1 MSLLALTN
9 QNLSEPLLGQLAHA
23 TATSPAAAQ
32 HYAQLALP
40 ALVEELARPVS
51 LGDLNARWDMCRQL
65 FLSQLLTEADELL
78 RTDMGWPERR
88 YYLAQN
94 IVGEARFTALTQGAG
109 LPEQAPVL
117 LGYLT
122 MLTLATIGQHAS
134 QAGLVPAALGTWLAE
149 QQVPASPAPAPAPKP
164 ASAAGVPIAE
174 VPAARP
180 PVAAVA
186 TPPTPDA
193 TTPVPAKPV
202 APAPVVVP
210 TPALAKPAAT
220 PAVAAVAEA
229 PVGKSKATMLSVI
242 GALAVAG
249 LAGGYFLLGTPAN
262 ATQQEAAAPASE
274 VASAPAAEPA
284 ATAAVPAAAATPVVA
299 TAAAKPV
306 VAAPKPAPAAVPA
319 KGGTAPVHTA
329 AGAVLI
335 DTIGN
340 AAQASHIGGSF
351 NAALGR
357 YPKGEGQP
365 LDIKLINRST
375 LSVGINSSESLLYK
389 RLVNSGLSRPSSVA
403 LDRLVFSLSQAK
415 LGAEGAQ
422 QLGNVA
428 NLLKT
433 FPKAHILVLGHA
445 TTKEAEAMRLSLL
458 RANAAID
465 ELVKQG
471 ISPDRLQAQG
481 VLSTGVPAGANAA
494 EKLAMQQGV
503 SLSVSRL

>member
-9 QNLSEPLLGQLAHA
+9 QNLSETVLEQLARA
-23 TATSPAAAQ
+23 TDTTLAASR

-65 FLSQLLTEADELL
+65 FLSQLLTEPDELL

-94 IVGEARFTALTQGAG
+94 IVGEARFATLTKGAG
-109 LPEQAPVL
+109 LPGQAPAL

-122 MLTLATIGQHAS
+122 LIMLATIGQHAS
-134 QAGLVPAALGTWLAE
+134 QVDLAPAALGTWLAE
-149 QQVPASPAPAPAPKP
+149 QRVSASPAPAPA
-164 ASAAGVPIAE
+164 AEAA
-174 VPAARP
+174 PAATL
-180 PVAAVA
+180 AVA
-186 TPPTPDA
+186 
-193 TTPVPAKPV
+193 KPSVV
-202 APAPVVVP
+202 APAAVTAPPTAAKPEPTLTKAVTKPDVAPAKATAPAAAPVV
-210 TPALAKPAAT
+210 AIASI
-220 PAVAAVAEA
+220 AEA
-229 PVGKSKATMLSVI
+229 PAGKSKAAILSVV

-274 VASAPAAEPA
+274 VASVAAVTPATA
-284 ATAAVPAAAATPVVA
+284 ATAPTPTAVAAAG
-299 TAAAKPV
+299 AKP
-306 VAAPKPAPAAVPA
+306 AAPKPVLAATPA

-329 AGAVLI
+329 AGTVLI

-389 RLVNSGLSRPSSVA
+389 RLVNNGLSRPSSVA
-403 LDRLVFSLSQAK
+403 LDRLVFDSSQAK

-428 NLLKT
+428 HLLKT
-433 FPKAHILVLGHA
+433 FPKARILVLGHA

-471 ISPDRLQAQG
+471 ISADRFQAQG
-481 VLSTGVPAGANAA
+481 VLATGVPAGANAA
-494 EKLAMQQGV
+494 EKLAMQQGI

>member
-1 MSLLALTN
+1 MSLLALIN
-9 QNLSEPLLGQLAHA
+9 QNVSETLLGQVAHA
-23 TATSPAAAQ
+23 TATPLAATR

-40 ALVEELARPVS
+40 ALVGELARPVS

-65 FLSQLLTEADELL
+65 FLSQLLTEPDELL

-94 IVGEARFTALTQGAG
+94 IAGEACFTALTTGPG

-134 QAGLVPAALGTWLAE
+134 QADLVPAALGTWLAE
-149 QQVPASPAPAPAPKP
+149 QQAPASPAVGPAPKP
-164 ASAAGVPIAE
+164 
-174 VPAARP
+174 
-180 PVAAVA
+180 
-186 TPPTPDA
+186 
-193 TTPVPAKPV
+193 
-202 APAPVVVP
+202 
-210 TPALAKPAAT
+210 L
-220 PAVAAVAEA
+220 PAVAAPLATAPGAVAPAVEA
-229 PVGKSKATMLSVI
+229 PAGKKKATVLSVV

-262 ATQQEAAAPASE
+262 ATQQEAAPAAE
-274 VASAPAAEPA
+274 VASAPTAEPA
-284 ATAAVPAAAATPVVA
+284 ATAPASAPAAPATPAVA
-299 TAAAKPV
+299 TAAKPV
-306 VAAPKPAPAAVPA
+306 AATTKLAPVTVPA
-319 KGGTAPVHTA
+319 KGGTTAPVHTA

-365 LDIKLINRST
+365 LDIKLLNRST

-389 RLVNSGLSRPSSVA
+389 RLVNNSLARPSSVA
-403 LDRLVFSLSQAK
+403 LDRLVFDPSRAK

-422 QLGNVA
+422 QLGNIA
-428 NLLKT
+428 HLLKT
-433 FPKAHILVLGHA
+433 FPKARILVLGHA

-471 ISPDRLQAQG
+471 ISADRLQAQG
-481 VLSTGVPAGANAA
+481 VLATGVPAGANAA
-494 EKLAMQQGV
+494 EKLAMQQGI

>member
-1 MSLLALTN
+1 VVAPAAVAAPLTAAKPEPTLTKAVTKPDAALA
-9 QNLSEPLLGQLAHA
+9 PA
-23 TATSPAAAQ
+23 TATAPAAA
-32 HYAQLALP
+32 
-40 ALVEELARPVS
+40 PV
-51 LGDLNARWDMCRQL
+51 
-65 FLSQLLTEADELL
+65 
-78 RTDMGWPERR
+78 
-88 YYLAQN
+88 
-94 IVGEARFTALTQGAG
+94 V
-109 LPEQAPVL
+109 
-117 LGYLT
+117 
-122 MLTLATIGQHAS
+122 
-134 QAGLVPAALGTWLAE
+134 
-149 QQVPASPAPAPAPKP
+149 
-164 ASAAGVPIAE
+164 
-174 VPAARP
+174 
-180 PVAAVA
+180 AVA
-186 TPPTPDA
+186 S
-193 TTPVPAKPV
+193 
-202 APAPVVVP
+202 
-210 TPALAKPAAT
+210 
-220 PAVAAVAEA
+220 VAEA
-229 PVGKSKATMLSVI
+229 PAGKSKATMLSVV
-242 GALAVAG
+242 GALAVVG

-262 ATQQEAAAPASE
+262 ATQQEVAAPASAVASVAVATPAAAAPAPT
-274 VASAPAAEPA
+274 PA
-284 ATAAVPAAAATPVVA
+284 
-299 TAAAKPV
+299 
-306 VAAPKPAPAAVPA
+306 APAAVAAATKPVAPKPVPATAPA

-329 AGAVLI
+329 AGTVLI

-403 LDRLVFSLSQAK
+403 LDRLVFDPSQAK

-428 NLLKT
+428 HLLKT
-433 FPKAHILVLGHA
+433 FPKARILVLGHA

-471 ISPDRLQAQG
+471 ISTDRLQAQG
-481 VLSTGVPAGANAA
+481 VLATGVPAGANAA

>member
-1 MSLLALTN
+1 MSLLALIN
-9 QNLSEPLLGQLAHA
+9 QNLSEPLLEQLARA
-23 TATSPAAAQ
+23 TATPLAAARQ
-32 HYAQLALP
+32 YAQLALP
-40 ALVEELARPVS
+40 GLVEALAQPVS
-51 LGDLNARWDMCRQL
+51 LSDLNARWDMCRQL
-65 FLSQLLTEADELL
+65 FLSQLLTEPDELL
-78 RTDMGWPERR
+78 RTDMGWTERR

-94 IVGEARFTALTQGAG
+94 IAGAARFTTLTSGPG

-134 QAGLVPAALGTWLAE
+134 QADLPPAALGTWLT
-149 QQVPASPAPAPAPKP
+149 QQRVPASLVPSPAMKPAFAPAAAKP
-164 ASAAGVPIAE
+164 AAPVAVATPLAPAQLAAT
-174 VPAARP
+174 P
-180 PVAAVA
+180 PVAAGAPARPTAVPVA
-186 TPPTPDA
+186 AAIAPDA
-193 TTPVPAKPV
+193 Q
-202 APAPVVVP
+202 APA
-210 TPALAKPAAT
+210 
-220 PAVAAVAEA
+220 
-229 PVGKSKATMLSVI
+229 GKNKTTMLSIV

-262 ATQQEAAAPASE
+262 ATQQEVAAPSLE
-274 VASAPAAEPA
+274 VASVP
-284 ATAAVPAAAATPVVA
+284 AAVPAANAATAPASTPTASVA
-299 TAAAKPV
+299 VAAAAKPV
-306 VAAPKPAPAAVPA
+306 AAAPKPVPSAAPA
-319 KGGTAPVHTA
+319 KGGTAPVRTA

-389 RLVNSGLSRPSSVA
+389 RLVNSGLLHPSSVA
-403 LDRLVFSLSQAK
+403 LDRLVFNPSQAK

-422 QLGNVA
+422 QLGNIA
-428 NLLKT
+428 HLLKT
-433 FPKAHILVLGHA
+433 FPKARILVLGHA
-445 TTKEAEAMRLSLL
+445 TTKEAEAIRLSLL

-471 ISPDRLQAQG
+471 ISADRLQAQG
-481 VLSTGVPAGANAA
+481 VLATGVPTGANAA
-494 EKLAMQQGV
+494 EKLAMQQGI

>member
-1 MSLLALTN
+1 MSLFVLVN
-9 QNLSEPLLGQLAHA
+9 QNLSEPVLRQLAGA
-23 TATSPAAAQ
+23 TATSLAATQ
-32 HYAQLALP
+32 EYARLASS
-40 ALVEELARPVS
+40 ALVEALAQPVS
-51 LGDLNARWDMCRQL
+51 LNDLNARWDMCRQI
-65 FLSQLLTEADELL
+65 FLSQLLTETDELL

-88 YYLAQN
+88 IYLAQN
-94 IVGEARFTALTQGAG
+94 ILGELRFADLTTDAAL
-109 LPEQAPVL
+109 PPQAPAL

-134 QAGLVPAALGTWLAE
+134 QTSLAPADLGTWLSAQE
-149 QQVPASPAPAPAPKP
+149 IPAGSP
-164 ASAAGVPIAE
+164 
-174 VPAARP
+174 PAATSPPLSLTP
-180 PVAAVA
+180 PVAAAPLTAEPIAVTKLVSSQAA
-186 TPPTPDA
+186 TPEPAANFTPA
-193 TTPVPAKPV
+193 LAPAAATPVPASKR
-202 APAPVVVP
+202 
-210 TPALAKPAAT
+210 
-220 PAVAAVAEA
+220 
-229 PVGKSKATMLSVI
+229 KATMLSVV
-242 GALAVAG
+242 GVLAVAG

-262 ATQQEAAAPASE
+262 ATQQENT
-274 VASAPAAEPA
+274 A
-284 ATAAVPAAAATPVVA
+284 ATPATVSSALPAAVP
-299 TAAAKPV
+299 TAEAKPAPTISAAV
-306 VAAPKPAPAAVPA
+306 ARPVAAAPKPVPA
-319 KGGTAPVHTA
+319 KTGTAPVHTT

-340 AAQASHIGGSF
+340 AAQASHIGGSY

-389 RLVNSGLSRPSSVA
+389 RLVNSNLSRPSSVA
-403 LDRLVFSLSQAK
+403 LDRLVFDPSKAK

-422 QLGNVA
+422 QLGNIA
-428 NLLKT
+428 TLLKT

-471 ISPDRLQAQG
+471 ISADRLQAQG
-481 VLSTGVPAGANAA
+481 VLATGVPAGANAA